1 MANGPAL
8 IQGQLVFPLNKGVNS
23 VGRRDRITNTV
34 PDVDLSTLDQD
45 RAVSR
50 KHAEA
55 SYSGGRISLRD
66 LGSTNGTFVNNEP
79 LALQVE
85 RELNDGDRVSF
96 GGFEIFYAAEAEWP
110 PGVEPEYPSEEPE
123 PAEETAVMAPDET
136 AVFRPTD
143 ETAIFAP
150 GQADVYTPP
159 PAGGEDG
166 EVAAEGEAATEDQAV
181 ADGEAAAAEGEAPA
195 AEAEVPAPVS
205 AEGSLSFVPCT
216 NHPHLPA
223 VGLCPGC
230 LDPFCIDCLPERAG
244 QPLAC
249 TRCAGI
255 QLRLGAMVEQHAMA
269 GGYEPAPDY
278 PPAGYAPPGD
288 AGGFPRPRPRRPAT
302 PRPGRGPRRAQEEA
316 LALLA
321 REG

>member
-8 IQGQLVFPLNKGVNS
+8 VQGQLVFPLNKGVNS

-34 PDVDLSTLDQD
+34 PDVDLSTLDQE

-55 SYSGGRISLRD
+55 VYNAGRISLRD
-66 LGSTNGTFVNNEP
+66 LGSTNGTFVNGEQ

-96 GGFEIFYAAEAEWP
+96 GGFEVAYASDAEWP
-110 PGVEPEYPSEEPE
+110 PGVEPEYPSDEPE
-123 PAEETAVMAPDET
+123 ATTIISPSEETAVVRPSDET
-136 AVFRPTD
+136 AVF
-143 ETAIFAP
+143 AP
-150 GQADVYTPP
+150 GQLEAAEAAAGGDAGDDVYTPP
-159 PAGGEDG
+159 AAEGEAEEGAEGEAVAAED
-166 EVAAEGEAATEDQAV
+166 EVAAEGDAV
-181 ADGEAAAAEGEAPA
+181 A
-195 AEAEVPAPVS
+195 AEAEAVAEPA
-205 AEGSLSFVPCT
+205 AESEPTGAVAASEASLSFVPCT

-269 GGYEPAPDY
+269 GG
-278 PPAGYAPPGD
+278 GY
-288 AGGFPRPRPRRPAT
+288 
-302 PRPGRGPRRAQEEA
+302 QE
-316 LALLA
+316 
-321 REG
+321 